1 MRREKRPF
9 KEHKI
14 RKCGVTKCDAVTWS
28 GDYHWPRCRLYAR
41 VPGSMDKNVPK
52 SHDFFSSLLHHRW
65 KRKKKRAKR
74 SCHSRTGRRTMFQVG
89 AGQWSG
95 TLWCC
100 ALSVSGR
107 ITRRQAKN
115 EWKSSHFTFCVSWLC
130 EQNARRVSIVC
141 RSADSLKFAR
151 KSTVHWNW
159 MKFALKRELNVLITK
174 VITSFP
180 NSMLKRLKS
189 AVYWVTLRVI
199 CIPWG

>member
-1 MRREKRPF
+1 MWRGHLVR
-9 KEHKI
+9 
-14 RKCGVTKCDAVTWS
+14 GLSLAQV
-28 GDYHWPRCRLYAR
+28 
-41 VPGSMDKNVPK
+41 
-52 SHDFFSSLLHHRW
+52 SSLCACSRLHGQECSKIPRFLLFSPPPPLEEE
-65 KRKKKRAKR
+65 KKRAKR
-74 SCHSRTGRRTMFQVG
+74 SFHSRTGRRTMFQVG

-151 KSTVHWNW
+151 KSAVDWNW
-159 MKFALKRELNVLITK
+159 MKFAPERELNVLITK
-174 VITSFP
+174 VITPFP
-180 NSMLKRLKS
+180 NSMLKRLKW